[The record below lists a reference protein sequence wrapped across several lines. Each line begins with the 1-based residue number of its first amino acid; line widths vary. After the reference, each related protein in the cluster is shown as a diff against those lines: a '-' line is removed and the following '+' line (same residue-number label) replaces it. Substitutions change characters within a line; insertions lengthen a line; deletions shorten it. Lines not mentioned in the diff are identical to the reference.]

1 MNFVDISLV
10 AGTFQTPNSELIE
23 FTMFIHRPLATSRPG
38 ISWARLLTPRNYT
51 NSPPMCGTR
60 MLVYVASCFPIS
72 PLCLFLW
79 FHCSVHSA
87 PSLFSFHLV
96 WLPFFFCVCVCFLMQ
111 RENPH
116 QQKKK
121 RQQARVKLKY
131 CQRSEGNQCCH
142 KKILTKKEME
152 QDETDKAMCTLLSNL
167 PHSKGSHTHKH
178 LCRLQPSLIER
189 GPIYRM

>member
-60 MLVYVASCFPIS
+60 MLVYVASCFHIS
-72 PLCLFLW
+72 SVSLSLVPLLCPFGPLSIFFPLGLVALFFL
-79 FHCSVHSA
+79 
-87 PSLFSFHLV
+87 
-96 WLPFFFCVCVCFLMQ
+96 CVCMLSYAE
-111 RENPH
+111 RKSPPT
-116 QQKKK
+116 KKK